1 MDYTWIA
8 GLVTAA
14 CAGIG
19 VIIAA
24 FYKRNQNRKDQ
35 YDHEEKLIE
44 LSQKLTDSNKI
55 LQDFSA
61 MSRDFDYM
69 RKGLDDVHTDVKTL
83 AAGIVKLNKNTVS
96 TDKML
101 LRNAIL
107 NIYFTY
113 EKEQAIP
120 EAQYESVLG
129 LYDVY
134 TSLGGNGFV
143 HEKVEEIRTW
153 RRI

>member
-1 MDYTWIA
+1 MDFTWIT

-19 VIIAA
+19 VIIGAL
-24 FYKRNQNRKDQ
+24 YKRNQNRKDQ
-35 YDHEEKLIE
+35 YEHEERLIE
-44 LSQKLTDSNKI
+44 ISSGQNEIK
-55 LQDFSA
+55 QDIKSI
-61 MSRDFDYM
+61 
-69 RKGLDDVHTDVKTL
+69 
-83 AAGIVKLNKNTVS
+83 AAAIVKLDQNQVS

-101 LRNAIL
+101 LRNSIL
-107 NIYFTY
+107 QIYFTY

-134 TSLGGNGFV
+134 HDLGGNSWITD
-143 HEKVEEIRTW
+143 KVNEMRTW
-153 RRI
+153 RRY

>member
-1 MDYTWIA
+1 MEWIA

-24 FYKRNQNRKDQ
+24 LYKRNQNRKDQ
-35 YDHEEKLIE
+35 YEHEERLIE
-44 LSQKLTDSNKI
+44 ISSGQNEIK
-55 LQDFSA
+55 QDIKSI
-61 MSRDFDYM
+61 
-69 RKGLDDVHTDVKTL
+69 
-83 AAGIVKLNKNTVS
+83 AAAIVKLDQNQVS

-107 NIYFTY
+107 TIYFAY
-113 EKEQAIP
+113 EPRKEIP
-120 EAQYESVLG
+120 EAQYESALG
-129 LYDVY
+129 LFDVY
-134 TSLGGNGFV
+134 SQLGGNGFV
-143 HEKVEEIRTW
+143 HEKVEEMKTW

>member
-1 MDYTWIA
+1 MEWIA
-8 GLVTAA
+8 GLITAA

-35 YDHEEKLIE
+35 YDHEEKLVE
-44 LSQKLTDSNKI
+44 LGQNIAESNKI
-55 LQDFSA
+55 LRDFTSL
-61 MSRDFDYM
+61 SRDFDYM
-69 RKGLDDVHTDVKTL
+69 RKGLDEVHTDIKSL
-83 AAGIVKLNKNTVS
+83 AGGIVKLNENMAS

-107 NIYFTY
+107 TIYFAY
-113 EKEQAIP
+113 EKEKVIP

-143 HEKVEEIRTW
+143 HEKVEEMRSW

>member
-1 MDYTWIA
+1 MEWIA

-24 FYKRNQNRKDQ
+24 LYKRNQNRKDQ
-35 YDHEEKLIE
+35 YDHEERLIE
-44 LSQKLTDSNKI
+44 ISSGQNEIK
-55 LQDFSA
+55 QDIKA
-61 MSRDFDYM
+61 
-69 RKGLDDVHTDVKTL
+69 L
-83 AAGIVKLNKNTVS
+83 AAAVIKLDQNQVS

-107 NIYFTY
+107 TIYFAY
-113 EKEQAIP
+113 EPKKEIP

-134 TSLGGNGFV
+134 SQLGGNGFV
-143 HEKVEEIRTW
+143 HEKVEEMRNEW
-153 RRI
+153 KRI

>member
-1 MDYTWIA
+1 MDMTWIA

-24 FYKRNQNRKDQ
+24 LYKRNQNKKDQ
-35 YDHEEKLIE
+35 YEHEERLIE
-44 LSQKLTDSNKI
+44 ISSGQSEIK
-55 LQDFSA
+55 QDIKSI
-61 MSRDFDYM
+61 
-69 RKGLDDVHTDVKTL
+69 
-83 AAGIVKLNKNTVS
+83 AAAIVKLDQNQVS

-107 NIYFTY
+107 TIYFAY
-113 EKEQAIP
+113 EPKKEIP

-143 HEKVEEIRTW
+143 HEKVEEMRNEW
-153 RRI
+153 KRS

>member
-8 GLVTAA
+8 GLVTAG

-19 VIIAA
+19 VIIGAL
-24 FYKRNQNRKDQ
+24 YKRNQNRKDQ
-35 YDHEEKLIE
+35 YQHEEKLIE
-44 LSQKLTDSNKI
+44 LSQKLSDSNKI

-69 RKGLDDVHTDVKTL
+69 RHGLEDVHADIKTL
-83 AAGIVKLNKNTVS
+83 AAGIVKLNENTAS

-107 NIYFTY
+107 TIYFAY
-113 EKEQAIP
+113 EKEQVIP

-143 HEKVEEIRTW
+143 AEKVEEMKTW
-153 RRI
+153 RRT

>member
-1 MDYTWIA
+1 MDMTWIS

-24 FYKRNQNRKDQ
+24 LYKRNQNRKDQ
-35 YDHEEKLIE
+35 YEHEERLIE
-44 LSQKLTDSNKI
+44 ISSGQNEIK
-55 LQDFSA
+55 QDIKSIA
-61 MSRDFDYM
+61 AAIVR
-69 RKGLDDVHTDVKTL
+69 LDQ
-83 AAGIVKLNKNTVS
+83 NQVS

-107 NIYFTY
+107 TIYFAY
-113 EKEQAIP
+113 EPRKEIP

-134 TSLGGNGFV
+134 TQLGGNGFV
-143 HEKVEEIRTW
+143 HEKVEEMRNEW
-153 RRI
+153 KRS